1 MWDITQLNKSC
12 LPSLNIK
19 ILSNEFIEVGID
31 SVSLVRVIINS
42 PLVFFCCFIC
52 SGGEWGEAVFSVCA
66 FLTHQ

>member
-31 SVSLVRVIINS
+31 SVTLVRVIINS
-42 PLVFFCCFIC
+42 PLVFLLLFYLL
-52 SGGEWGEAVFSVCA
+52 WW
-66 FLTHQ
+66 